1 MDNGRLTDEKFNT
14 AEEKVD
20 EIDFVLV
27 IDPNDNE
34 PVEIP
39 MNSDGSLQL
48 VTLEHAFPGAYGLK
62 YTNPATGLRRVV
74 SLDASSLCFCPPL
87 GGWKGKTFSII
98 FRPPQNVRETRK
110 KVEQEKAK
118 ISVPR
123 KREHEEGDK
132 ERQEEK
138 SEFGEESVR
147 DEEESLDGKE
157 LEEREEEQKERRGKR
172 SRKEWVVAGAPK
184 ECSDLYVVGIP
195 YDLEEEALREYFEQ
209 FGSVE
214 LSEIKRDKNG
224 QSRGFGFIRMAQYD
238 QQVQVNP
245 RVFVGNL
252 EDDIGKDRLREF
264 FLEHIRRLD
273 RTSDIVD
280 LYYPKPFRSFAFL
293 TLSSSFVAKELVRQR
308 DFIIDGSACEVTVA
322 APRKQDS
329 EGQFGGE
336 RSRQLPFGPGTGLIS
351 SNDPRWNISAIS
363 STSHQQKY
371 QPTASIGSHHYPHA
385 QQQRHFDQ
393 VKPFTLHCSLLLVV
407 FGYALI
413 GGLIFN
419 KLEAGATEEQQRL
432 EWRRKSDCVMQ
443 ALERGPLPLEES
455 YLAVNNTAEQIL
467 QCFKTEPDARA
478 QWGLM
483 TATLYGFGIVT
494 TLGYNRIAPITLSG
508 RLFCVFF
515 GICGIPL
522 TMIIIAN
529 IGQYLNQFAGAT
541 RKNIEAYRERRRRSR
556 VSISGEDIGDS
567 SIEVMSVGLLVA
579 FLLYVCFGAVLL
591 PLLNGKFDF
600 YNGIYFNFL
609 CLTAIDFGQLVPSRW
624 AFLPITFLYV
634 CIGLAITTIA
644 IDIGSEYMKKLH
656 HFGKK
661 MKNVA
666 STKIWFGGK
675 T

>member
-1 MDNGRLTDEKFNT
+1 MDNGNLTDEKFNT
-14 AEEKVD
+14 ANDKVD

-98 FRPPQNVRETRK
+98 FRPPQNVRETRR

-118 ISVPR
+118 ISVQR

-147 DEEESLDGKE
+147 DEEESLDGRE

-184 ECSDLYVVGIP
+184 DCSDLYVVGIP
-195 YDLEEEALREYFEQ
+195 YDLEEEALREYFGQ

-238 QQVQVNP
+238 QQVQVLSKPLHTIGGRECQTRISSTDKTVDPYTNRSLSVNP

-273 RTSDIVD
+273 KTSDIVD

-322 APRKQDS
+322 APRKQDI

-336 RSRQLPFGPGTGLIS
+336 RPRQLPFGPGTGLIS

-371 QPTASIGSHHYPHA
+371 QPTANIGSHHYPHL
-385 QQQRHFDQ
+385 QQQRHFDVQ
-393 VKPFTLHCSLLLVV
+393 EQNA
-407 FGYALI
+407 GDYQRQQQ
-413 GGLIFN
+413 IFKRQN
-419 KLEAGATEEQQRL
+419 AMEASRANQQIDV
-432 EWRRKSDCVMQ
+432 WS
-443 ALERGPLPLEES
+443 RGE
-455 YLAVNNTAEQIL
+455 Y
-467 QCFKTEPDARA
+467 
-478 QWGLM
+478 
-483 TATLYGFGIVT
+483 
-494 TLGYNRIAPITLSG
+494 
-508 RLFCVFF
+508 
-515 GICGIPL
+515 
-522 TMIIIAN
+522 
-529 IGQYLNQFAGAT
+529 
-541 RKNIEAYRERRRRSR
+541 RSR
-556 VSISGEDIGDS
+556 QLTTPS
-567 SIEVMSVGLLVA
+567 SDGVR
-579 FLLYVCFGAVLL
+579 
-591 PLLNGKFDF
+591 N
-600 YNGIYFNFL
+600 
-609 CLTAIDFGQLVPSRW
+609 QR
-624 AFLPITFLYV
+624 FLP
-634 CIGLAITTIA
+634 TTTSIP
-644 IDIGSEYMKKLH
+644 
-656 HFGKK
+656 F
-661 MKNVA
+661 
-666 STKIWFGGK
+666 
-675 T
+675 